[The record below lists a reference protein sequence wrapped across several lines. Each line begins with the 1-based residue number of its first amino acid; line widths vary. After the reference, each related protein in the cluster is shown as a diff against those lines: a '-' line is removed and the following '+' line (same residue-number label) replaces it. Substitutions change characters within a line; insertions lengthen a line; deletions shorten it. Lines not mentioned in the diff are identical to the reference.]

1 MESPHGGCFPG
12 AQCGQ
17 GLEIHGHSWPPS
29 GLLTHT
35 ELQAGS
41 LLLLLPP
48 QRGNEQ
54 LQGTKMAIVSPMP
67 SRPLSSQKEPTAHG

>member
-1 MESPHGGCFPG
+1 MGSLHGGFFPG
-12 AQCGQ
+12 AQYGR
-17 GLEIHGHSWPPS
+17 GLEIHGLTWPPS

-35 ELQAGS
+35 ELHAGS

-48 QRGNEQ
+48 QRGSEQ

-67 SRPLSSQKEPTAHG
+67 PRPLSS